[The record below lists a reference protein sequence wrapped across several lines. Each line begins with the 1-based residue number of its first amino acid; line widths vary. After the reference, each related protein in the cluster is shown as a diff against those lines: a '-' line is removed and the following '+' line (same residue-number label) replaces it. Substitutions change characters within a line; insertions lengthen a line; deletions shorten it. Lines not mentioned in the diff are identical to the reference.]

1 MPHLRREDEVFV
13 LDLGEPGQ
21 RDTENLA
28 TTAWLAALHELLD
41 EVEASTGP
49 AALVTTGTGKFYSNG
64 LDRERFGD
72 PAEEF
77 AAYLASYQRLLARF
91 CVLPMPSLAAL
102 QGHAFAGGAVL
113 ALAHDR
119 RVMRADRGWFCL
131 PEIDLGIPFTPG
143 MAALIQTRLP
153 APAAFEAMTT
163 GRRYTGPE
171 AVAAGI
177 AETTAAES
185 ELLPL
190 AVELVRPLAG
200 KRGPV
205 LGLMK
210 QTLFETAVRELD
222 SESGTN
228 KFLTHRQ

>member
-1 MPHLRREDEVFV
+1 MPHLQRDGDVFV

-28 TTAWLAALHELLD
+28 TTEWLRRMHELLD
-41 EVEASTGP
+41 EIEQSTGP
-49 AALVTTGTGKFYSNG
+49 AALVTTGTGKFWSNG
-64 LDRERFGD
+64 LDRERFAD
-72 PAEEF
+72 PAEQF
-77 AAYLASYQRLLARF
+77 AAYLASYQRLLARL
-91 CVLPMPSLAAL
+91 CVLPMVSVAAL

-143 MAALIQTRLP
+143 MSAMIKSKLPPAAAL
-153 APAAFEAMTT
+153 EAITT

-171 AVAAGI
+171 ALASGI
-177 AETTAAES
+177 AEATAAEG
-185 ELLPL
+185 ELRTL
-190 AVELVRPLAG
+190 AVELVRPLTG

-205 LGLMK
+205 HGLMK
-210 QTLFETAVRELD
+210 QTFFADALNALID
-222 SESGTN
+222 NQGTED
-228 KFLTHRQ
+228 FLTHH